1 MSLRILMTN
10 LTLAGRTG
18 TEIVT
23 RDLALALKRA
33 GHAPMV
39 YTPRPGPIADE
50 LRTAGIPVVS
60 DIGEITEV
68 PDVIHGHHVIQ
79 TGIACARFPDTPAV
93 FVCHDAVAWHDA
105 PPCLPNVRAF
115 VGISDRFARRL
126 IEDGAPPGV
135 VSVIPNGV
143 DTDRFQ
149 PGGPLPK
156 KPRTALA
163 FAKNQAHLPAV
174 IAACE
179 ARKIKL
185 DIVGAAVGRVEAAPE
200 ALIPGYDLVFASALS
215 ALEALACLRPVV
227 VCDGRGL
234 AGMATPEAWPAM
246 RRENFGLALLDKPL
260 TAEAI
265 GAEIDRYDPLGAA
278 ALGVKA
284 RRDIG
289 LEPWARAWAGLYQDL
304 LSQSAPYASAADW
317 NVAMAL
323 HVQTWDPARV
333 PTAWLAE
340 RASLEEALTRLDS
353 GLEVLTPGVIA
364 RPAGPHLAVTGFH
377 PPEPWGAWSARPATT
392 VRLRLQSGSGPTRLR
407 LRVSAFLPE
416 AQPGLTLSIMANGQ
430 RLGGGLVDGDGA
442 ARDLLFALDPAGAD
456 EMLWLS
462 IRTAQP
468 LSPAQCGTG
477 GDPRPLGYGLHE
489 VEIA

>member
-33 GHAPMV
+33 GHAPTV
-39 YTPRPGPIADE
+39 YTPRPGPIAEE
-50 LRTAGIPVVS
+50 LRAAGVSVVS
-60 DIGEITEV
+60 DIAEVTEA
-68 PDVIHGHHVIQ
+68 PDVIHGHHVVQ
-79 TGIACARFPDTPAV
+79 TGVACARFIETPAV
-93 FVCHDAVAWHDA
+93 FVRHDAVAWHDA
-105 PPCLPNVRAF
+105 PPRLPNVRAF
-115 VGISDRFARRL
+115 VGISERFARRL
-126 IEDGAPPGV
+126 VEDGAPAGA

-156 KPRTALA
+156 KPRRALA

-185 DIVGAAVGRVEAAPE
+185 DIVGSAVGRVEAAPE
-200 ALIPGYDLVFASALS
+200 ALLPGYDLVFASALS

-260 TAEAI
+260 TTEAV

-289 LEPWARAWAGLYQDL
+289 LDAWAAAWTDLYRRIMAEPAPFAGVDGWTAA
-304 LSQSAPYASAADW
+304 LSAH
-317 NVAMAL
+317 L
-323 HVQTWDPARV
+323 QTWDPARV

-340 RASLEEALTRLDS
+340 RASLHDALERLDS
-353 GLEVLTPGVIA
+353 GLEPLTPNVAA
-364 RPAGPHLAVTGFH
+364 RPGDAHLSLTGFH
-377 PPEPWGAWSARPATT
+377 PPEPWGAWSARAATT
-392 VRLRLQSGSGPTRLR
+392 VRLRLPADAAPTRLR
-407 LRVSAFLPE
+407 LRVSAFLSQ
-416 AQPGLTLSIMANGQ
+416 AQPSLTLSLMANG
-430 RLGGGLVDGDGA
+430 RPLGEAVIDGDGA
-442 ARDLLFALDPAGAD
+442 VRDLLFALDPAEAD
-456 EMLWLS
+456 AMLWLN

-468 LSPAQCGTG
+468 LAPAQAGAS

-489 VEIA
+489 VEIV

>member
-39 YTPRPGPIADE
+39 YTPHPGPIAE
-50 LRTAGIPVVS
+50 VLSAAGVPVVS
-60 DIGEITEV
+60 DIAGISEPLDI
-68 PDVIHGHHVIQ
+68 IHGHHVIQ
-79 TGIACARFPDTPAV
+79 TGVACARFPDTPAV
-93 FVCHDAVAWHDA
+93 FVCHDAVAWHDT
-105 PPCLPNVRAF
+105 PPRLPNIRAF
-115 VGISDRFARRL
+115 VGVSDRFARRL
-126 IEDGAPPGV
+126 IEDGAPAEA

-149 PGGPLPK
+149 PGAPLPK
-156 KPRTALA
+156 RPRKALA

-179 ARKIKL
+179 ARKIQL

-260 TAEAI
+260 TAEAV

-289 LEPWARAWAGLYQDL
+289 LDAWAAAWTDLYGRVMAETGPFADP
-304 LSQSAPYASAADW
+304 ARWSAAL
-317 NVAMAL
+317 AAHMQA
-323 HVQTWDPARV
+323 WDPART
-333 PTAWLAE
+333 PTAWLRE
-340 RASLEEALTRLDS
+340 RTSLNETLTRLDS
-353 GLEVLTPGVIA
+353 GLEPLGPNVVA
-364 RPAGPHLAVTGFH
+364 RPGDAHLSVTGFH
-377 PPEPWGAWSARPATT
+377 PPEPWGAWSARPVTT
-392 VRLRLQSGSGPTRLR
+392 IRLRLPEGFVPSRLR

-416 AQPGLTLSIMANGQ
+416 VQPSLTLSLMANG
-430 RLGGGLVDGDGA
+430 RPLGEAVIDGDGG
-442 ARDLLFALDPAGAD
+442 ARDLLFALDPTEAD
-456 EMLWLS
+456 ETLWLS
-462 IRTAQP
+462 IRTPPP
-468 LSPAQCGTG
+468 LSPAQAGAS
-477 GDPRPLGYGLHE
+477 GDPRPLGYGLHD

>member
-1 MSLRILMTN
+1 MSLRVLMTN

-33 GHAPMV
+33 GHAPTV

-50 LRTAGIPVVS
+50 LRAAGAPVVT
-60 DIGEITEV
+60 DIAELTEA
-68 PDVIHGHHVIQ
+68 PDVIHGHHVVQ
-79 TGIACARFPDTPAV
+79 TGVACARFPDTPAV

-105 PPCLPNVRAF
+105 PPRLPNVRAF
-115 VGISDRFARRL
+115 VGISERFARRL
-126 IEDGAPPGV
+126 IEDGAPAGA

-156 KPRTALA
+156 KPRKALA

-179 ARKIKL
+179 ARGIRL
-185 DIVGAAVGRVEAAPE
+185 DIVGSAVGRVEAAPE
-200 ALIPGYDLVFASALS
+200 ALLPGYDLVFASALT
-215 ALEALACLRPVV
+215 ALEAMACLRPVV

-234 AGMATPEAWPAM
+234 AGMATPEDYPAM
-246 RRENFGLALLDKPL
+246 RCENFGLALLNKPL
-260 TAEAI
+260 TPEAI

-289 LEPWARAWAGLYQDL
+289 LDAWAAAWNALYQQIR
-304 LSQSAPYASAADW
+304 SEPAPYADAAGWSAALAAHMQD
-317 NVAMAL
+317 
-323 HVQTWDPARV
+323 WDPARV
-333 PTAWLAE
+333 PTAWLRE
-340 RASLEEALTRLDS
+340 RDSLNDAMNRLDC
-353 GLEVLTPGVIA
+353 GLEPLTPGVIA
-364 RPAGPHLAVTGFH
+364 RPGDPQLSVTGFH
-377 PPEPWGAWSARPATT
+377 PAEPWGAWSARTVTT
-392 VRLRLQSGSGPTRLR
+392 VRLRLASGIAPTRLR
-407 LRVSAFLPE
+407 LRVSAFLSE
-416 AQPGLTLSIMANGQ
+416 AQPGLTLTLMANG
-430 RLGGGLVDGDGA
+430 RPLGEAVIDGDGA
-442 ARDLLFALDPAGAD
+442 ARDLLFALDPAEAD
-456 EMLWLS
+456 ETLWLH
-462 IRTAQP
+462 IRTPQP
-468 LSPAQCGTG
+468 LSPAQAGAS